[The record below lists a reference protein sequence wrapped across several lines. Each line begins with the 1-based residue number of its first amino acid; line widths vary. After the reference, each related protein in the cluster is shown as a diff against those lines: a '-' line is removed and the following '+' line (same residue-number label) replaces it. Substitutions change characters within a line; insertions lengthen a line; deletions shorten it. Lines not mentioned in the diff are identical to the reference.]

1 MKIGDIVRT
10 TCFGPSGSVG
20 DVGIIVEDSLSF
32 GSPSRVWKV
41 SFSTRVQGKN
51 MPITMH
57 IAWQGL
63 EVISEA

>member
-1 MKIGDIVRT
+1 
-10 TCFGPSGSVG
+10 
-20 DVGIIVEDSLSF
+20 VEDSLSF

-41 SFSTRVQGKN
+41 SFSIRVKGRN

-57 IAWQGL
+57 IAWHGL